1 MENKLSR
8 FVGGINS
15 TESETR
21 NFDVCD
27 LFENLLQKML
37 LFSME
42 S

>member
-1 MENKLSR
+1 MEDKLSR

-15 TESETR
+15 TESKTNLMFAISR
-21 NFDVCD
+21 
-27 LFENLLQKML
+27 LFQKML